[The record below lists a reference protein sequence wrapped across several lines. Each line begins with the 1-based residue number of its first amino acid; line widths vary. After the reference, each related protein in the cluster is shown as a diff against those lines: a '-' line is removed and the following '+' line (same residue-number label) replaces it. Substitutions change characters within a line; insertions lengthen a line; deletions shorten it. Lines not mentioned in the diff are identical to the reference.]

1 MKRIFL
7 IAIIL
12 VSFLGFSQSNL
23 SLIGDWNGGVAFDG
37 SNQDSILLFHFDD
50 STFRFNY
57 GPNHYTE
64 YKTYSSN
71 GDTLTLIKDD
81 GFQEAVFLIDTLLG
95 TGKLEI
101 QAINWTAVHITSTL
115 CSPYNSVNAP
125 NLPLNGPFETETIFE
140 NDVVRTR
147 LSFTRIDKN

>member
-1 MKRIFL
+1 MKS
-7 IAIIL
+7 IL
-12 VSFLGFSQSNL
+12 QIVIVLLSFHSFSQFNS
-23 SLIGDWNGGVAFDG
+23 SLIGDWNGGEAFD
-37 SNQDSILLFHFDD
+37 SEFEDSILLFHFDT
-50 STFRFNY
+50 SSFGFNY

-81 GFQEAVFLIDTLLG
+81 GFQEAVFLIETLDA
-95 TGKLEI
+95 GKLEI

-115 CSPYNSVNAP
+115 CSPYNSADAP
-125 NLPLNGPFETETIFE
+125 NFSLNSPFETETILE
-140 NDVVRTR
+140 NEVVRTR